1 MKDVKAVLVAC
12 AWDDE
17 AAFMELRKRGLAA
30 AGKKRG
36 RTAAEGLLG
45 VASAPGGAAVVEV
58 NSETDFVARTDL
70 FRHLVSRVAAAAWE
84 AGLSGVSSSSSI
96 GGIREVALPHLEACV
111 ITLEHPKLQGEATV
125 RDMVAEVAAIT
136 GEHVRLRRG
145 FRLSPPES
153 SGSGCGSGAVGT
165 YLHASPEP
173 GLARIAGLVSIT
185 GAGNGL
191 APPPLQAL
199 QELAAQLAMHVVAAR
214 PLFLCRELVTEDVQR
229 REREILATQASTS
242 GKPQK
247 VVDKIVGGRLQKYF
261 EDVVLLEQP
270 LVMDDSKT
278 VGAFLS
284 AAGKDLDCEL
294 AVAGFLRVE
303 VGEGIEREDKDF
315 AAEVAAQ
322 VGRLT
327 EAAL

>member
-17 AAFMELRKRGLAA
+17 AAFVELRKRGLAA

-45 VASAPGGAAVVEV
+45 VAAAPGRAAVVEV

-84 AGLSGVSSSSSI
+84 VDSSSASSSSI
-96 GGIREVALPHLEACV
+96 GSIEEVALPHLEACV

-145 FRLSPPES
+145 FRLSQPKS
-153 SGSGCGSGAVGT
+153 SGSGCGSGTVGT

-173 GLARIAGLVSIT
+173 GLAKIAGLVSIT
-185 GAGNGL
+185 GAGNGPM
-191 APPPLQAL
+191 PPPPQAL

-214 PLFLCRELVTEDVQR
+214 PLFLCLELVTEDVLR
-229 REREILATQASTS
+229 REQEILATQASTS

-247 VVDKIVGGRLQKYF
+247 VVDKIVRGRLQKYF
-261 EDVVLLEQP
+261 EDVVLLEQR

-284 AAGKDLDCEL
+284 AASKDLDCEL

-322 VGRLT
+322 AGRLT